1 LRYKVAIRYAIVDD
15 LRFISHHDTMR
26 LFERALS
33 RAQLPVKYSQGFNPR
48 PRMSLPLPRPVGVA
62 SEAEVLVIELE
73 TPLEPAIGLEQ
84 LRLQMPAGLQLL
96 EAETLTEG
104 QTLYP
109 ERVEYTLPLPAE
121 VQDRVRLSLAAL
133 LSADEVWARREVARG
148 REQKVNIR
156 EYLQDAWVAEDG
168 LHWVAKV
175 SNRGTL
181 RPGELVTALELDAD
195 EWRHRIRR
203 TRVQWTDRP
212 VGGSEESPETNAG

>member
-1 LRYKVAIRYAIVDD
+1 MRYKVAIRYAIAGD

-73 TPLEPAIGLEQ
+73 TPLAPETAIEQ

-96 EAETLTEG
+96 QAEALPEG
-104 QTLYP
+104 RNLYP
-109 ERVEYTLPLPAE
+109 ERAEYHLPLPAE
-121 VQDRVRLSLAAL
+121 EQDRARQSLPGV
-133 LSADEVWARREVARG
+133 LSAGEVWAVRDAGRG
-148 REQKVNIR
+148 REHKVNIR
-156 EYLQDAWVAEDG
+156 EYLLDAWLAEDG

-181 RPGELVTALELDAD
+181 RPGELVTALGLDAD
-195 EWRHRIRR
+195 EWQHRIRR
-203 TRVQWTDRP
+203 ARVHWTDRP
-212 VGGSEESPETNAG
+212 EDTSAESPETDAG